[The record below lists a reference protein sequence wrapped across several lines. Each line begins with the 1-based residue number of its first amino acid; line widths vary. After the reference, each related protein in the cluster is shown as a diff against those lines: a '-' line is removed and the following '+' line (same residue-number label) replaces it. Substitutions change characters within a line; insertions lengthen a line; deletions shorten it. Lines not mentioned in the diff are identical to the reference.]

1 MSANLRSGSRRA
13 GARRRAGAVACV
25 AITVWWT
32 ATASAQLDPLLFAK
46 RVPPTVIIVVDTSMR
61 MLEDGAE
68 CEDALTQLAAVNKA
82 ISRGGYALVATGLQ
96 HCLTHGGPDTVD
108 AKKMEKLFLSLA

>member
-1 MSANLRSGSRRA
+1 MQLEPDEVNAVILRLKRA
-13 GARRRAGAVACV
+13 HGHLA
-25 AITVWWT
+25 
-32 ATASAQLDPLLFAK
+32 
-46 RVPPTVIIVVDTSMR
+46 TVIR
-61 MLEDGAE
+61 MLEEGAE
-68 CEDALTQLAAVNKA
+68 CEDALTQLAAVNRA

>member
-1 MSANLRSGSRRA
+1 MQLEPDEIKAIITRLKRANGHL
-13 GARRRAGAVACV
+13 
-25 AITVWWT
+25 
-32 ATASAQLDPLLFAK
+32 AS
-46 RVPPTVIIVVDTSMR
+46 VIQ
-61 MLEDGAE
+61 MLEEGSE

-96 HCLTHGGPDTVD
+96 KCLAEGGPDSVD